1 MQNEYPPNR
10 VLVSKSIPLY
20 FQISPNDIYT
30 DVYTPEER
38 DAIITKYK
46 KPNLFNGTCIR
57 LDAIVGETAWL
68 SPVCFYDFLCCNI
81 VGIHNKDPLA
91 YNKLGMHLS
100 KYGKI
105 DSFEKLLQVRELPN
119 IIGTSTLLHDI
130 NNEYLLVERNT
141 SVSVG
146 SGLFAATSSGSLD
159 ETDIS
164 VVNPIIGCGL
174 RELVEE
180 LNLKCQLFIE
190 GIVAP
195 IQKMQ
200 PVALLTGT
208 INQPWRQIL
217 PIMIRAE
224 DFAKENKNIL
234 IVPKDKLLQLIS
246 LYSFTDASAYQI
258 FFEAGGNPKEWKKV
272 STGFVNVNDFK
283 YNL

>member
-1 MQNEYPPNR
+1 M
-10 VLVSKSIPLY
+10 
-20 FQISPNDIYT
+20 
-30 DVYTPEER
+30 
-38 DAIITKYK
+38 
-46 KPNLFNGTCIR
+46 
-57 LDAIVGETAWL
+57 
-68 SPVCFYDFLCCNI
+68 
-81 VGIHNKDPLA
+81 GIHNKDHLA
-91 YNKLGMHLS
+91 YNKLDIHLS

-105 DSFEKLLQVRELPN
+105 DSFEKLLKVRELPN

-164 VVNPIIGCGL
+164 VVNPIIGCGQ
-174 RELVEE
+174 RELIEE
-180 LNLKCQLFIE
+180 LSLKCQLFIE
-190 GIVAP
+190 GIVTP

-200 PVALLTGT
+200 PVALLTCVV
-208 INQPWRQIL
+208 NQPWRQIL